1 MSAHVVYWYIV
12 FVSRVRGGS
21 GKPPTARGQR
31 HGERL
36 PDRGSSTRGHRVP
49 TLTQCPDRGRCR
61 THVFCAESGSQQY
74 GGNAGVGQGQG
85 CTVVTAT

>member
-1 MSAHVVYWYIV
+1 MWYIGIV

-31 HGERL
+31 LGERL

-74 GGNAGVGQGQG
+74 GSHAGVGQRQG

>member
-1 MSAHVVYWYIV
+1 MWYIGIV

-21 GKPPTARGQR
+21 GKPHTARGQR
-31 HGERL
+31 HSERL

-74 GGNAGVGQGQG
+74 GGHAGVGQRQG
-85 CTVVTAT
+85 YTVVTAT

>member
-1 MSAHVVYWYIV
+1 MWYIGIV

-31 HGERL
+31 HSECL
-36 PDRGSSTRGHRVP
+36 PDRSASTRGHRVP

-61 THVFCAESGSQQY
+61 AHVFCAESGSQQY
-74 GGNAGVGQGQG
+74 GSHAGVGQGQG

>member
-1 MSAHVVYWYIV
+1 MWYIGIV

-31 HGERL
+31 LGERL
-36 PDRGSSTRGHRVP
+36 PDRGSSTRGQRVP
-49 TLTQCPDRGRCR
+49 TFTQCPDRGRCR

-74 GGNAGVGQGQG
+74 GGHAGVGQGQG

>member
-1 MSAHVVYWYIV
+1 MSAHVVYWYCV
-12 FVSRVRGGS
+12 LSRVRGGS

-31 HGERL
+31 HSERL

-74 GGNAGVGQGQG
+74 GGHAGVGQGQG
-85 CTVVTAT
+85 YTVVTAT